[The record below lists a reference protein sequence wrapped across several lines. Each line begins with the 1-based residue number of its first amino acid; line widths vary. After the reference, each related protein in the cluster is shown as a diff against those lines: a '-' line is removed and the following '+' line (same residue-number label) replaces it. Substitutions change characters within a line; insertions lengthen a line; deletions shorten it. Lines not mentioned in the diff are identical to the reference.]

1 MERNDQG
8 WRDRDR
14 WERERSGRRWER
26 GEMGEGRTGPQGE
39 DRYEARNDD
48 RYDRYE
54 GRFDERERREDR
66 PDVRSSWEREMRGN
80 YGPQR
85 PEDRDRNASFRN
97 EREDRGGWGRGWSE
111 RSYSRDDDRDR
122 PFDSRGRN
130 ENEPWAHT
138 AQQWG
143 DRGTWR
149 QDEGSYTPRPT
160 RAYDDEPRWRQHGQD
175 FRGEQYGYRVG
186 QDRFGTGEQGRES
199 PSPWGTTRRGKAPR
213 DYRRADDRIRDEI
226 IESIVRQTD
235 IDASDVQVEVTAGEV
250 TLTGTVEDRAAKR
263 ELEDVAERVFG
274 VQDVHNNI
282 KVRKSA
288 WRELG
293 DKLFGNGEQPQPPRP
308 EAERRPSPKA

>member
-80 YGPQR
+80 YGAQR
-85 PEDRDRNASFRN
+85 PEDWNRNASFRN
-97 EREDRGGWGRGWSE
+97 DRDDRGGWGRGWSE

-143 DRGTWR
+143 GRGTWR

-160 RAYDDEPRWRQHGQD
+160 
-175 FRGEQYGYRVG
+175 
-186 QDRFGTGEQGRES
+186 
-199 PSPWGTTRRGKAPR
+199 
-213 DYRRADDRIRDEI
+213 
-226 IESIVRQTD
+226 
-235 IDASDVQVEVTAGEV
+235 
-250 TLTGTVEDRAAKR
+250 
-263 ELEDVAERVFG
+263 
-274 VQDVHNNI
+274 
-282 KVRKSA
+282 
-288 WRELG
+288 
-293 DKLFGNGEQPQPPRP
+293 
-308 EAERRPSPKA
+308 